1 MLVPV
6 CTMNTFNFKKYC
18 IFIMTSTGSAPPSF
32 VLGLCSNVVWKAP
45 RRTYGRII
53 GYDIRFVRDNQTL
66 TFTKAKD
73 EFFHLVKPK
82 DFPDDSDTFV
92 QVSMQYWVVE
102 RCIFN
107 KLVEKIIA
115 Q

>member
-1 MLVPV
+1 M
-6 CTMNTFNFKKYC
+6 
-18 IFIMTSTGSAPPSF
+18 
-32 VLGLCSNVVWKAP
+32 WKAP

-82 DFPDDSDTFV
+82 DFPDDNDTFV
-92 QVSMQYWVVE
+92 QVSIQDLVVE
-102 RCIFN
+102 QCIN
-107 KLVEKIIA
+107 KLVVNFIE
-115 Q
+115 